1 MDMSNWKWL
10 CESQMIRSDNEVVI
24 YAPGHTDWFNNP
36 VPVDGKLSAP
46 VANAPFFY
54 TEVKGD
60 FVFRAK
66 VRPNFKYTYDACALM
81 VIKDEQVWCK
91 AAFEKSDFGTT
102 AAVCVVTNGVSDDAN
117 GCNIAQDEVWL
128 QIVRVGDVFCTHYSL
143 DGVKYDMVRLFHL
156 PVEETV
162 MVGIALLIGWLLGGP
177 VGIGTVIS
185 VFGMGTALQI
195 VCRIMHFEPRDVIH
209 KNVFETNRIFFQKS

>member
-1 MDMSNWKWL
+1 MELQNWKWL
-10 CESQMIRSDNEVVI
+10 NESQIIHEGGAVVI
-24 YAPGHTDWFNNP
+24 PAPAKTDWFNNP
-36 VPVDGKLSAP
+36 VPQDGVLSAP

-54 TEVKGD
+54 TEVTGD

-66 VRPNFKYTYDACALM
+66 VRPNFKTVYDACALM
-81 VIKDEQVWCK
+81 VIQDEKLWTK

-143 DGVKYDMVRLFHL
+143 DGVKFDMVRLFHL

-162 MVGIALLIGWLLGGP
+162 MVGIEAQSPAGEGGMRFYSD
-177 VGIGTVIS
+177 ITLEQRTVANLRAG
-185 VFGMGTALQI
+185 V
-195 VCRIMHFEPRDVIH
+195 
-209 KNVFETNRIFFQKS
+209 

>member
-1 MDMSNWKWL
+1 MDMQNWKWL
-10 CESQMIRSDNEVVI
+10 NESQIIHEGNEVVI
-24 YAPGHTDWFNNP
+24 YAPAKTDWFNNP
-36 VPVDGKLSAP
+36 VPENGVLSAP

-54 TEVKGD
+54 TEVTGD

-66 VRPNFKYTYDACALM
+66 VRPNFKSVYDACALM
-81 VIKDEQVWCK
+81 VIQDEKLWTK

-143 DGVKYDMVRLFHL
+143 DGERFDMVRLFHL
-156 PVEETV
+156 PVEKTV
-162 MVGIALLIGWLLGGP
+162 KVGIEAQSPAGDGGLRFYSEISLENRT
-177 VGIGTVIS
+177 VKNLRAGI
-185 VFGMGTALQI
+185 
-195 VCRIMHFEPRDVIH
+195 
-209 KNVFETNRIFFQKS
+209 

>member
-1 MDMSNWKWL
+1 MEMQNWKWL
-10 CESQMIRSDNEVVI
+10 NASRIIHEGGEVVI
-24 YAPGHTDWFNNP
+24 HAPAKTDWFNNP
-36 VPVDGKLSAP
+36 VPQDGVLSAP

-54 TEVKGD
+54 TEVTGD

-66 VRPNFKYTYDACALM
+66 VRPNFKSVYDACALM
-81 VIKDEQVWCK
+81 VIQDEKLWTK

-143 DGVKYDMVRLFHL
+143 DGETFYMVRLFHL
-156 PVEETV
+156 PVEKTV
-162 MVGIALLIGWLLGGP
+162 KVGIEAQSPAGEGGLRFYSDITLENRT
-177 VGIGTVIS
+177 VKNLRAGI
-185 VFGMGTALQI
+185 
-195 VCRIMHFEPRDVIH
+195 
-209 KNVFETNRIFFQKS
+209 

>member
-1 MDMSNWKWL
+1 MNLQNWKWL
-10 CESQMIRSDNEVVI
+10 NESQIIHEGDEVVI
-24 YAPGHTDWFNNP
+24 YAPAKTDWFNNP
-36 VPVDGKLSAP
+36 VPENGVLSAP

-54 TEVKGD
+54 TEVTGD

-66 VRPNFKYTYDACALM
+66 VRPNFKSVYDACALM
-81 VIKDEQVWCK
+81 VIQDEKLWTK

-143 DGVKYDMVRLFHL
+143 DGERFDMVRLFHL
-156 PVEETV
+156 PVEKTV
-162 MVGIALLIGWLLGGP
+162 KVGIEAQSPAGDGGLRFYSE
-177 VGIGTVIS
+177 ISLENRTVRNLRAG
-185 VFGMGTALQI
+185 V
-195 VCRIMHFEPRDVIH
+195 
-209 KNVFETNRIFFQKS
+209 

>member
-1 MDMSNWKWL
+1 MNLQNWKWL
-10 CESQMIRSDNEVVI
+10 NESQIIHEGDEVVI
-24 YAPGHTDWFNNP
+24 YAPAKTDWFNNP
-36 VPVDGKLSAP
+36 VPENGLLSAP

-54 TEVKGD
+54 TEVTGD

-66 VRPNFKYTYDACALM
+66 VRPNFKSVYDACALM
-81 VIKDEQVWCK
+81 VIQDEKLWTK

-143 DGVKYDMVRLFHL
+143 DGERFDMVRLFHL
-156 PVEETV
+156 PVEKTV
-162 MVGIALLIGWLLGGP
+162 KVGIEAQSPAGDGGLRFYSE
-177 VGIGTVIS
+177 ISLENRTV
-185 VFGMGTALQI
+185 
-195 VCRIMHFEPRDVIH
+195 
-209 KNVFETNRIFFQKS
+209 KNLRAGV

>member
-1 MDMSNWKWL
+1 MDLQNWKWL
-10 CESQMIRSDNEVVI
+10 NESQIIHEGDEVVI
-24 YAPGHTDWFNNP
+24 YAPAQTDWFNNP
-36 VPVDGKLSAP
+36 VPENGLLSAP

-54 TEVKGD
+54 TEVTGD

-66 VRPNFKYTYDACALM
+66 VRPNFKSVYDACALM
-81 VIKDEQVWCK
+81 VIQDEKLWTK

-143 DGVKYDMVRLFHL
+143 DGERFDMVRLFHL
-156 PVEETV
+156 PVEKTV
-162 MVGIALLIGWLLGGP
+162 KVGIEAQSPAGDGGLRFYSE
-177 VGIGTVIS
+177 ISLENRTVRNLRAG
-185 VFGMGTALQI
+185 V
-195 VCRIMHFEPRDVIH
+195 
-209 KNVFETNRIFFQKS
+209 

>member
-1 MDMSNWKWL
+1 MEMQNWKWL
-10 CESQMIRSDNEVVI
+10 NASRIIHEGGEVVI
-24 YAPGHTDWFNNP
+24 HAPAKTDWFNNP
-36 VPVDGKLSAP
+36 VPQDGVLSAP

-54 TEVKGD
+54 TEVTGD

-66 VRPNFKYTYDACALM
+66 VRPNFKTVYDACALM
-81 VIKDEQVWCK
+81 VIQDEKLWTK

-143 DGVKYDMVRLFHL
+143 DGETFYMVRLFHL
-156 PVEETV
+156 PVEKTV
-162 MVGIALLIGWLLGGP
+162 KVGIEAQSPAGEGGLRFYSDITLENRT
-177 VGIGTVIS
+177 VKNLRAGI
-185 VFGMGTALQI
+185 
-195 VCRIMHFEPRDVIH
+195 
-209 KNVFETNRIFFQKS
+209 

>member
-1 MDMSNWKWL
+1 MEMQNWKWL
-10 CESQMIRSDNEVVI
+10 NASRIIHEGGEVVI
-24 YAPGHTDWFNNP
+24 HAPAKTDWFNNP
-36 VPVDGKLSAP
+36 VPQDGVLSAP

-54 TEVKGD
+54 TEVTGD

-66 VRPNFKYTYDACALM
+66 VRPNFKSVYDACALM
-81 VIKDEQVWCK
+81 VIQDEKLWTK

-143 DGVKYDMVRLFHL
+143 DGEKFDMVRLFHL
-156 PVEETV
+156 PVEKTV
-162 MVGIALLIGWLLGGP
+162 KVGIEAQSPAGEGGLRFYSDITLENRT
-177 VGIGTVIS
+177 VKNLRAGI
-185 VFGMGTALQI
+185 
-195 VCRIMHFEPRDVIH
+195 
-209 KNVFETNRIFFQKS
+209 